1 MTWIKMIRDRRG
13 SLVALKAHDWTERA
27 AAALL
32 APSPKRLQGD
42 VEHVQILRAA
52 PRGTH
57 GFDDQAL
64 PLGLGDRAQED
75 VIPVVLL
82 SGEVHLGDNHVE
94 EPAVHLEMDV
104 RWSDPASR
112 DRIRARLD
120 GLERVLAVGV
130 RGGFAEPQK
139 VRILRGGI
147 CIGRGVIPAILISL
161 PYPHRC
167 TLARP
172 PPVVDA

>member
-13 SLVALKAHDWTERA
+13 SWVALKAHDSTERA
-27 AAALL
+27 TNSLL

-57 GFDDQAL
+57 RFDDQAL

-82 SGEVHLGDNHVE
+82 SGEVHLGDHRSE
-94 EPAVHLEMDV
+94 EHTSELQSQSNLVC
-104 RWSDPASR
+104 R
-112 DRIRARLD
+112 
-120 GLERVLAVGV
+120 
-130 RGGFAEPQK
+130 
-139 VRILRGGI
+139 
-147 CIGRGVIPAILISL
+147 
-161 PYPHRC
+161 
-167 TLARP
+167 
-172 PPVVDA
+172 